1 MTRAEIKDLIRQAYT
16 KASETA
22 TPPPTPQEEKP
33 SANVLKFPIVARFPE
48 IDKVLVQL
56 MTDQYGV
63 FIKDVEWVA
72 PKPTTFR
79 IKLANNQYFYLTY
92 GNKSWTAQVE
102 GKKYYLLNIQEEE
115 RAMESLSRI
124 LKYGGEKTE
133 DDKTV
138 SKEPNTTS
146 GESPIITPSP
156 EVLGR
161 EPEGVDVNPEEF
173 ETPTPETPT
182 PETPAPEEE
191 APEEEE
197 A

>member
-1 MTRAEIKDLIRQAYT
+1 MTRSEIKDLIKQAYT
-16 KASETA
+16 NASAKATS
-22 TPPPTPQEEKP
+22 PVPTPQEEKP

-48 IDKVLVQL
+48 IDKILLQL

-63 FIKDVEWVA
+63 FIKDIEWVA

-92 GNKSWTAQVE
+92 GEKSWTAQVE

-133 DDKTV
+133 EDKTV
-138 SKEPNTTS
+138 SKEPNTDLGG
-146 GESPIITPSP
+146 GEAPILTPSP
-156 EVLGR
+156 ETLGR
-161 EPEGVDVNPEEF
+161 EPEGIEVSPEEF
-173 ETPTPETPT
+173 ETPPAET
-182 PETPAPEEE
+182 APEEE
-191 APEEEE
+191 TPEEE

>member
-22 TPPPTPQEEKP
+22 TPPTPQEEKP

-92 GNKSWTAQVE
+92 GDKSWTAQVE

-115 RAMESLSRI
+115 RAMESLARI

-133 DDKTV
+133 EDKMV
-138 SKEPNTTS
+138 SKEPDATPVAGDS
-146 GESPIITPSP
+146 QAISPSP

-161 EPEGVDVNPEEF
+161 EPEGIDVNPDEF
-173 ETPTPETPT
+173 EPTPA
-182 PETPAPEEE
+182 ETPAPEEE
-191 APEEEE
+191 EAPEEE

>member
-16 KASETA
+16 KASEIA

-92 GNKSWTAQVE
+92 SDKSWTAQVE

-115 RAMESLSRI
+115 RAMESLARI

-133 DDKTV
+133 EDKMV
-138 SKEPNTTS
+138 SKEPDATPVTGDS
-146 GESPIITPSP
+146 QAISPSP

-161 EPEGVDVNPEEF
+161 EPEGIDVNPDEF
-173 ETPTPETPT
+173 EPAPE
-182 PETPAPEEE
+182 ETPAPEEE
-191 APEEEE
+191 TPEEE

>member
-1 MTRAEIKDLIRQAYT
+1 MTRSEIKDLIKQAYT
-16 KASETA
+16 NASAKATS
-22 TPPPTPQEEKP
+22 PVPTPQEEKP

-48 IDKVLVQL
+48 IDKILLQL

-63 FIKDVEWVA
+63 FIKDIEWVA

-92 GNKSWTAQVE
+92 GEKSWTAQVE

-133 DDKTV
+133 EDKTV
-138 SKEPNTTS
+138 SKEPNTDLGG
-146 GESPIITPSP
+146 GEAPILTPSP
-156 EVLGR
+156 ETLGR
-161 EPEGVDVNPEEF
+161 EPEGVEVSPEEF
-173 ETPTPETPT
+173 ETPPAET
-182 PETPAPEEE
+182 APEEE
-191 APEEEE
+191 TPEEE

>member
-1 MTRAEIKDLIRQAYT
+1 M
-16 KASETA
+16 
-22 TPPPTPQEEKP
+22 
-33 SANVLKFPIVARFPE
+33 
-48 IDKVLVQL
+48 
-56 MTDQYGV
+56 

-92 GNKSWTAQVE
+92 GDKSWTAQVE

-133 DDKTV
+133 EDKTV
-138 SKEPNTTS
+138 SKEPDAA
-146 GESPIITPSP
+146 PIAGDSQAISPSP

-161 EPEGVDVNPEEF
+161 EPEGVDVNPDEF
-173 ETPTPETPT
+173 EPTPA
-182 PETPAPEEE
+182 ETPAPEEE
-191 APEEEE
+191 EAPEEE

>member
-1 MTRAEIKDLIRQAYT
+1 MTRAEIKDLIRQAYI

-22 TPPPTPQEEKP
+22 TPPTPQEEKP

-92 GNKSWTAQVE
+92 GDKSWTAQVE

-133 DDKTV
+133 EDKTV
-138 SKEPNTTS
+138 SKEPDATPAASDSQTIS
-146 GESPIITPSP
+146 PSP

-161 EPEGVDVNPEEF
+161 EPEGIDVNPDEF
-173 ETPTPETPT
+173 EPTPE
-182 PETPAPEEE
+182 ETPAPEEE
-191 APEEEE
+191 EAPEEE

>member
-16 KASETA
+16 KASDTA

-92 GNKSWTAQVE
+92 SDKSWTAQVE
-102 GKKYYLLNIQEEE
+102 GKKYYDKFTKNEI
-115 RAMESLSRI
+115 I
-124 LKYGGEKTE
+124 LQLGKG
-133 DDKTV
+133 
-138 SKEPNTTS
+138 S
-146 GESPIITPSP
+146 GKDFHKKLKITK
-156 EVLGR
+156 
-161 EPEGVDVNPEEF
+161 
-173 ETPTPETPT
+173 
-182 PETPAPEEE
+182 
-191 APEEEE
+191 
-197 A
+197 